1 MLELLSGNKMRGLLL
16 ACLLMIGSPAM
27 AGAPIVA
34 AASDLQFAL
43 TTAAEQFKQETGHS
57 LRLNFGS
64 SGNFRRQIAQGAPFE
79 LYLSADERY
88 VQALYEEGHTRDE
101 GVIYAIGRLVW
112 LERAGRD
119 ALPSDGAPSDA
130 SPLAAVKEVVASG
143 TGDAATRIALANPEH
158 APYGVAA
165 KQALEHAGLWEQTES
180 FRVLGENVSQAAQ
193 FALSDDARG
202 GLVAYSL
209 ALAPALS
216 ERSEYV
222 LIPQEWHSPLR
233 QRMVLTN
240 QAGEVANAFYQWLQ
254 EDEGQA
260 ILRTY
265 GFSVE

>member
-1 MLELLSGNKMRGLLL
+1 MLKAKLAHGLLL
-16 ACLLMIGSPAM
+16 AYVLLIGAPAL

-43 TTAAEQFKQETGHS
+43 TEAAEQFRLQTGHA

-88 VQALYEEGHTRDE
+88 VQALDEEGYTQDE

-112 LERAGRD
+112 LQRAGRGD
-119 ALPSDGAPSDA
+119 LPSEDA
-130 SPLAAVKEVVASG
+130 PLAAVQSALEAHAG
-143 TGDAATRIALANPEH
+143 GAIERIALANPEH

-165 KQALEHAGLWEQTES
+165 QQALEHAGLWEQAEPL
-180 FRVLGENVSQAAQ
+180 RILGENVSQAAQ

-209 ALAPALS
+209 ALAPTLG

-222 LIPQEWHSPLR
+222 LIPEAWHKPLR

-240 QAGEVANAFYQWLQ
+240 QAGEVASAFYQWLQ
-254 EDEGQA
+254 QEEGQS

-265 GFSVE
+265 GFSVK